1 MLKELIKLSNELDK
15 RGLVKEADLLDVI
28 VKLADMS
35 EDDPEGPDERQ
46 DEEIERLKAQ
56 VASLAQELERLKL
69 RNYTDWYDEQDAGTQ
84 HEHDRDAHE
93 QDKMDIMSDFHRNEM
108 DID

>member
-1 MLKELIKLSNELDK
+1 MLKELIKLSNDLDK

-35 EDDPEGPDERQ
+35 EDHPEGPDERQ

-69 RNYTDWYDEQDAGTQ
+69 ASSVPLI
-84 HEHDRDAHE
+84 
-93 QDKMDIMSDFHRNEM
+93 DIVKASSSISLAEM
-108 DID
+108 LVTAV